1 MMWSITDMSHR
12 KNVLWF
18 QEESYQWNTTRELKA
33 TLIYDQINKTITVF
47 KRLTKQFVT
56 TCQLTTK
63 EQDYLINNSYFNSE
77 LNLTNGKAKNLL
89 RQQISVNN
97 FKRNMMEIPPTSP
110 VDKNSSSNSSFTLI
124 NSFENEVIHTT
135 SIDDS

>member
-56 TCQLTTK
+56 TCQLATK
-63 EQDYLINNSYFNSE
+63 EHDYLINNSYFNSE
-77 LNLTNGKAKNLL
+77 LNLSNSKAKNLL

>member
-1 MMWSITDMSHR
+1 M
-12 KNVLWF
+12 
-18 QEESYQWNTTRELKA
+18 KA

-63 EQDYLINNSYFNSE
+63 EHDYLINNSYFNSE

-124 NSFENEVIHTT
+124 NSFKNEVIHTT